1 VYQKPLRWIELLD
14 DLTSVEF
21 LLAVTVAGREFYFST
36 RPLTVPTETGSIVY
50 RGGLAAKWTDA
61 LNLFNYSP
69 TLLAIPLEIIFPVD
83 VAALVARGFNLWRG
97 VGELSLWVEGRTYE
111 ERIVLMRG
119 SMVEPT
125 YGAMDEPVKFSLEAN
140 GFQDTSL
147 ILDQTQ
153 RVIEGVTWD
162 PSTISGADFLLSE
175 SAYYPIVFGTPGRY
189 RESDGGQRF
198 VPATPAL
205 TVEEIVGP
213 PLGDVKVVIAGHA
226 VTASAVQI
234 YNNTKKVVY
243 PPTDIDL
250 EVDKLGQQVA
260 TTTFTYPLGTY
271 SFGDDLQ
278 VMWNQGG
285 GGLWNDTRT
294 QARTGAGELI
304 TYFLR
309 RSTLG
314 IDTGVWRSIA
324 SELDQ
329 QFKFSGYVNEPCSAW
344 EYIEDN
350 FLPLLPVSVFATGE
364 GISGAFWRRQA
375 TASDIVGT
383 VTTGGGVA
391 RVGPITYEKQEILND
406 IRIDYALSLTDR
418 SYRRTSGVI
427 GDREAPAGEGLFSSS
442 FSRASYLAFGA
453 HAGDL
458 SSDVI
463 YETATATNVLEWMH
477 RAHAFPHRVV
487 SYDVPIRLGF
497 LRRGNLVLL
506 QDPEVH
512 LADKVCFV
520 RNVAW
525 IDGRP
530 RLTLVLVED
539 PPRDDRGL

>member
-21 LLAVTVAGREFYFST
+21 LLSLTVAGREFYFST

-97 VGELSLWVEGRTYE
+97 VGELSLWAEGRTYE

-125 YGAMDEPVKFSLEAN
+125 YGAMNEPVKFSLEAN

-147 ILDQTQ
+147 VLDQTQ
-153 RVIEGVTWD
+153 RVLEGVTWD
-162 PSTISGADFLLSE
+162 PPPGGSPVVLSE
-175 SAYYPIVFGTPGRY
+175 GVYYPIVFGTPGRY
-189 RESDGGQRF
+189 QDAEGGEHFAQ
-198 VPATPAL
+198 ATPAAV
-205 TVEEIVGP
+205 VEVVGP
-213 PLGDVKVVIAGHA
+213 LEIKIVIAGHA
-226 VTASAVQI
+226 VEADNVVI
-234 YNNTKKVVY
+234 WNNTKKLAYLASPVA
-243 PPTDIDL
+243 L
-250 EVDKLGQQVA
+250 EVDNLGQTVS
-260 TTTFTYPLGTY
+260 TTNVDY
-271 SFGDDLQ
+271 SVFPYDPGDDLQ
-278 VMWNQGG
+278 VIWNQDG

-309 RSTLG
+309 LSTLG

-364 GISGAFWRRQA
+364 GISAAFWRRQA
-375 TASDIVGT
+375 TAADVVGT
-383 VTTGGGVA
+383 VSTGGGVA

-406 IRIDYALSLTDR
+406 IRIDYALSLADR

-442 FSRASYLAFGA
+442 FSRASFLGFGT
-453 HAGDL
+453 HAESL
-458 SSDVI
+458 SSDVV

-477 RAHAFPHRVV
+477 RAHAFPHRVLK
-487 SYDVPIRLGF
+487 YDVPIRLGF

-512 LADKVCFV
+512 LVDKVCFLRDV
-520 RNVAW
+520 TW

>member
-14 DLTSVEF
+14 DLSSVEF

-125 YGAMDEPVKFSLEAN
+125 YGALNEPVKFSLEAN

-147 ILDQTQ
+147 VLDQTQ
-153 RVIEGVTWD
+153 RVIEGVTWN
-162 PSTISGADFLLSE
+162 PPPVAVPQVVLSE
-175 SAYYPIVFGTPGRY
+175 GVYYPIVFGTPGRY
-189 RESDGGQRF
+189 QDAEGVAQF
-198 VPATPAL
+198 APATPAPV
-205 TVEEIVGP
+205 VEVVGP
-213 PLGDVKVVIAGHA
+213 LEIKIVIAGHA
-226 VTASAVQI
+226 VEAANVSI
-234 YNNTKKVVY
+234 WNNTKSLGYGPK
-243 PPTDIDL
+243 PITL
-250 EVDKLGQQVA
+250 EVDNLGQTVS
-260 TTTFTYPLGTY
+260 TVNLDY
-271 SFGDDLQ
+271 SIFPYDPGDELLII
-278 VMWNQGG
+278 WNQDG

-309 RSTLG
+309 LSTLG

-364 GISGAFWRRQA
+364 GISAAFWRRQA
-375 TASDIVGT
+375 TAADVVGT
-383 VTTGGGVA
+383 VSTGGGVA

-442 FSRASYLAFGA
+442 FSRASFLAFGA

-512 LADKVCFV
+512 LVDRVCFV